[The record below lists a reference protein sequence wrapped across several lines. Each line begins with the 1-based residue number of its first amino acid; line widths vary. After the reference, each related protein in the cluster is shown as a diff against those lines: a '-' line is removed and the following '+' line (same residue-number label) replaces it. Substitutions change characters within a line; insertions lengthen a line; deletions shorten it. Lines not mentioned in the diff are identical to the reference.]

1 MSDDHDVEA
10 GPPPDPN
17 AGHERRDVSIKSVVL
32 FGVYLTVAAVAVHVA
47 IWVLWGQLNRAADRA
62 NTSEYP
68 MAATAPSQL
77 PPAPRLQVQPREEMK
92 ALRRD
97 EERALGSYGWI
108 DRTAGIVRLP
118 VDRAVELV
126 LERGLPVREQ
136 PVPFDEPPRPSK
148 ASSGRSGEATER

>member
-1 MSDDHDVEA
+1 MSDDHDVET

-17 AGHERRDVSIKSVVL
+17 AGHEKRDISIKSVVL
-32 FGVYLTVAAVAVHVA
+32 FGVYLTVAAVAIHLA

-62 NTSEYP
+62 DTNEYP
-68 MAATAPSQL
+68 LAAAMPSQL

-92 ALRRD
+92 ALSRD
-97 EERALGSYGWI
+97 EERVLGSYGWI

-136 PVPFDEPPRPSK
+136 PVPFDEPPMPSK
-148 ASSGRSGEATER
+148 ASSGRSGEAHER